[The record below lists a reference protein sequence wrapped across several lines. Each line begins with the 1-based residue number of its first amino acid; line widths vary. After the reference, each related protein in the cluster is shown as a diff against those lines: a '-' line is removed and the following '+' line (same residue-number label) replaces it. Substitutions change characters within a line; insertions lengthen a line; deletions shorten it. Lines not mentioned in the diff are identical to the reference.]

1 MFPESFETKFF
12 DKQEGKG
19 KEKRIGRKADVRVI
33 AFATTASCS
42 AREPAVEQGA
52 HKVFDA

>member
-33 AFATTASCS
+33 AFATTSVVLC
-42 AREPAVEQGA
+42 P
-52 HKVFDA
+52 